1 MVNFFKLAI
10 ANNLVAGLTAITFTT
25 AIIVTPPCHAVG
37 ANLDLKGI
45 NFGIKVGKIFEKIK
59 KSIDKGETNKI
70 VSYMFDIKSEVEQ
83 YTGKKIDINE
93 TIDQVQREARAK
105 GQKIDDK
112 YIKQI
117 KKDLGKQ
124 DRKQNH
130 RAVYFAQC
138 AELDIPYSTL
148 EADFH
153 FDMNYIMA
161 KSAHGKDNKQ
171 QEVPVKIMVGVTVS
185 LCGLFLLF
193 VPLPGCQTAGGWLLN
208 TGIGILGSEA
218 LDRWDTYDQE
228 NKKKDK

>member
-10 ANNLVAGLTAITFTT
+10 ANNLVAGLTAVTFTT
-25 AIIVTPPCHAVG
+25 AIITTPPCHAVG
-37 ANLDLKGI
+37 VNLDLKAI
-45 NFGIKVGKIFEKIK
+45 NFGIKVERIFEKIK

-117 KKDLGKQ
+117 KKNLGKQ
-124 DRKQNH
+124 DRKHNH

-148 EADFH
+148 EADFQ

-161 KSAHGKDNKQ
+161 KAVRGKDNKQ

-218 LDRWDTYDQE
+218 LDRWDAYDQG
-228 NKKKDK
+228 NRKKD